1 MSVMLAKGMALLVS
15 PVVGYVLAK
24 AFMGRYKGK
33 RDKEPDTDDNTSP
46 KE

>member
-33 RDKEPDTDDNTSP
+33 RERDSDTDENPP